1 MNEDRRTQAMRSAE
15 TREALIGAARPLF
28 AAHGYAEVGTET
40 IVRAA
45 GVTRGALYYHFADKS
60 ELFAAVFEAVE
71 AQVTERI
78 AAEIGAADQSDP
90 LAVMKLG
97 ATTWLD
103 ACAEPEIH
111 QIVLVDAPA
120 VLGWARWTEIGNR
133 YNMGLV
139 RALLAHAIEV
149 GRIPEQPVDATA
161 HTLLGALREAALYLA
176 RADDRS
182 QARQDTGVV
191 IDRLIQA
198 LAG

>member
-1 MNEDRRTQAMRSAE
+1 
-15 TREALIGAARPLF
+15 
-28 AAHGYAEVGTET
+28 
-40 IVRAA
+40 
-45 GVTRGALYYHFADKS
+45 
-60 ELFAAVFEAVE
+60 
-71 AQVTERI
+71 
-78 AAEIGAADQSDP
+78 
-90 LAVMKLG
+90 
-97 ATTWLD
+97 
-103 ACAEPEIH
+103 
-111 QIVLVDAPA
+111 VLVDAPA

-198 LAG
+198 LGG